1 MVCAS
6 SHNPP
11 ETLHIVFFRSYFFST
26 TLEYSLC
33 DRGVFK
39 HESLRRSTGRDGT
52 LAHKQPMRC
61 IHCENEETRVI
72 ETRQAGQEL
81 RRRREC
87 SGCGQRFTTYERVE
101 MPPLRI
107 VKKDGSRELFNR
119 EKLKR
124 GLILACEKRPV
135 TEEQIHQALNN
146 IEHEL
151 RTTGEAEIMSQKIG
165 DLTMRELR
173 RLDEVAYIRFA
184 SVYKEFR
191 DAQSFEKEIRV
202 LTQGN

>member
-1 MVCAS
+1 MVLSAN
-6 SHNPP
+6 HNSK
-11 ETLHIVFFRSYFFST
+11 ETLYVVFFSVEFFST
-26 TLEYSLC
+26 TLEYSLKNS
-33 DRGVFK
+33 VTFK
-39 HESLRRSTGRDGT
+39 HLSLHERRRRDNT
-52 LAHKQPMRC
+52 FSCEQIMKC
-61 IHCENEETRVI
+61 IQCDNQDTRVI
-72 ETRQAGQEL
+72 ETRQAGEEL

-87 SGCGQRFTTYERVE
+87 SGCGHRFTTYERVE

-124 GLILACEKRPV
+124 GLILSCEKRPV
-135 TEEQIHQALNN
+135 TEEQIHQALTH
-146 IEHEL
+146 IEQEL
-151 RTTGEAEIMSQKIG
+151 RRLGEAEIPSKLVG
-165 DLTMRELR
+165 ELSMRELR

-191 DAQSFEKEIRV
+191 DAQSFEKEIQV

>member
-1 MVCAS
+1 MACSAI
-6 SHNPP
+6 HNRQ
-11 ETLHIVFFRSYFFST
+11 ETLHLVFLLPEFFST
-26 TLEYSLC
+26 TLEYSLK
-33 DRGVFK
+33 DSVVFK
-39 HESLRRSTGRDGT
+39 QERRSDSTRRDRPVAPKPT
-52 LAHKQPMRC
+52 MKC
-61 IHCENEETRVI
+61 IHCDNEETRVI
-72 ETRQAGQEL
+72 ETRQAGPEL

-87 SGCGQRFTTYERVE
+87 TACDQRFTTYERVE

-107 VKKDGSRELFNR
+107 VKKDGSRELFDR

-124 GLILACEKRPV
+124 GLILSCEKRPV
-135 TEEQIHQALNN
+135 TDEQLQHALTV
-146 IEHEL
+146 IEQEL
-151 RTTGEAEIMSQKIG
+151 RRKGEAELSSKLIG

-191 DAQSFEKEIRV
+191 DAQSFEKEIQV

>member
-1 MVCAS
+1 M
-6 SHNPP
+6 
-11 ETLHIVFFRSYFFST
+11 
-26 TLEYSLC
+26 
-33 DRGVFK
+33 K
-39 HESLRRSTGRDGT
+39 
-52 LAHKQPMRC
+52 C
-61 IHCENEETRVI
+61 IHCDNEETRVI

-87 SGCGQRFTTYERVE
+87 TACDQRFTTYERVE

-107 VKKDGSRELFNR
+107 VKKDRSRELFDR

-124 GLILACEKRPV
+124 GLILSCEKRPV
-135 TEEQIHQALNN
+135 TEEQLHNALTV
-146 IEHEL
+146 IEQEL
-151 RTTGEAEIMSQKIG
+151 RRKGEAEISSKTVG

-191 DAQSFEKEIRV
+191 DAQSFEKEIQV